1 MQSWQ
6 KLTKG
11 EQGSILTK
19 NWWTPLNCLLNLLNF
34 KTNLFKLN
42 LHFISRG
49 FSVISQISPKIT
61 KIFVYVWATSSKLVI
76 ERKIIRIVFPK
87 SLVWLQKNNVT
98 LRLPQRSNTSS
109 YNSLFFKLIISER
122 LFCCSFYYFYKIFL
136 QSIYTFYSILNW
148 TKDHMMPSLRK

>member
-1 MQSWQ
+1 MKKSLMENLFFFVLWCSQNFYCYFLWWNCYEKLTSTRGGGFMQSWQ

-19 NWWTPLNCLLNLLNF
+19 NWWASLNCLLNLLNF
-34 KTNLFKLN
+34 KTNLFKFN

-87 SLVWLQKNNVT
+87 SIGVIKE
-98 LRLPQRSNTSS
+98 
-109 YNSLFFKLIISER
+109 K
-122 LFCCSFYYFYKIFL
+122 
-136 QSIYTFYSILNW
+136 
-148 TKDHMMPSLRK
+148 